1 MNQPFGDCLLAFDF
15 WRLTFGDEVHTEKWD
30 NDSLF
35 LAILR
40 ILQYL
45 CKTKVRP
52 EVAEAIIQPSE
63 EVSESAVPS
72 AVA

>member
-1 MNQPFGDCLLAFDF
+1 MAIAFWCLP
-15 WRLTFGDEVHTEKWD
+15 FGDEVHMEKGD

-52 EVAEAIIQPSE
+52 EVAKAIIQPSE